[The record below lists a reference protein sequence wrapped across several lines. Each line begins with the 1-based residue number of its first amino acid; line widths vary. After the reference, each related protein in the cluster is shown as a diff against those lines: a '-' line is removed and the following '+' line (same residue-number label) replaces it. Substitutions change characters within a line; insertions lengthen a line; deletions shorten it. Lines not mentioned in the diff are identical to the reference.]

1 MSTGKGEMKKY
12 PVFLLYCL
20 VCAAAFGGANG
31 DGTVRFTGESFK
43 RHMQG
48 LAAAADRIYWSH
60 TDRLAVTDTAGSYIK
75 LVEADYHHGDICING
90 GKLYAAVN
98 KGKFNRESGAENF
111 VYVYDLDLNLLEV
124 VPIDFMPQGLGA
136 IEFSDGSFY
145 LGGGALKDAKTFK
158 IYKCSKDFKLEKVF
172 EIPAY
177 DSELG
182 VQTICSCGGFFW
194 FGCYMRSGKE
204 FLWKLDKNLRVLGR
218 FNNFAALGISRM
230 PAESDR
236 LIIGRTKKGESGLFD
251 TAEISRL
258 EPK

>member
-1 MSTGKGEMKKY
+1 MKKY

-20 VCAAAFGGANG
+20 ICAAAFGGANG

-75 LVEADYHHGDICING
+75 LVEADHHHGDICING

-145 LGGGALKDAKTFK
+145 LGGGALKDAKLSKSTSVQRISNSKRFLRFRRTIPSSGCRRYAAAADFSGSDAICVPERNSFGSSTK
-158 IYKCSKDFKLEKVF
+158 ISGFSGVSTILRL
-172 EIPAY
+172 
-177 DSELG
+177 SEYRE
-182 VQTICSCGGFFW
+182 CP
-194 FGCYMRSGKE
+194 R
-204 FLWKLDKNLRVLGR
+204 N
-218 FNNFAALGISRM
+218 
-230 PAESDR
+230 
-236 LIIGRTKKGESGLFD
+236 RTG
-251 TAEISRL
+251 
-258 EPK
+258 

>member
-1 MSTGKGEMKKY
+1 
-12 PVFLLYCL
+12 
-20 VCAAAFGGANG
+20 
-31 DGTVRFTGESFK
+31 
-43 RHMQG
+43 MQG

-60 TDRLAVTDTAGSYIK
+60 TDRLAVTDTTGSYIK

>member
-1 MSTGKGEMKKY
+1 MKKY

-20 VCAAAFGGANG
+20 ICAAAFGGANG
-31 DGTVRFTGESFK
+31 NGTVRFTGESFK

-75 LVEADYHHGDICING
+75 LVEADHHHGDICING

-158 IYKCSKDFKLEKVF
+158 IYKCSKDFKLEKIF
-172 EIPAY
+172 EIPSSGCRRYAAAT
-177 DSELG
+177 DFSGSDAICVPERNSFGSSTKISGFSGVSTILRLSEYRE
-182 VQTICSCGGFFW
+182 CP
-194 FGCYMRSGKE
+194 R
-204 FLWKLDKNLRVLGR
+204 N
-218 FNNFAALGISRM
+218 
-230 PAESDR
+230 
-236 LIIGRTKKGESGLFD
+236 RTG
-251 TAEISRL
+251 
-258 EPK
+258 